1 VATATNQC
9 NNFVLYGYD
18 FDKNVI
24 PLHLAATDPLFHLTQ
39 KVQLTNNDAN
49 IFSNDGKT
57 IMRADDGLPFLLRY
71 ENVADYRNGEVW
83 ILDRRKY
90 PAEEKFV
97 RCADYRDVAQ
107 AIAGMVTQSGGPWLA
122 AAYGMVSAARGVH
135 NLSREKAKEELK
147 LAADALIYA
156 RPTTSANMNIHITRI
171 LKRAQDAI
179 DRGEDAESITYAYV
193 QKNLENRY
201 RNSRQIAAYAVD
213 LLPDDVSILTQCYA
227 ETLIG
232 FVLLVSQEKGKHV
245 SLICPET
252 RPYLQGARL
261 TASVAC
267 DMGVPVT
274 VITDNMPAYIL
285 SKGMAQVFICAADV
299 ITLDGCVVNKIGTF
313 QIALAAHFYGV
324 PFYALGT
331 PSAAHPDISKVEV
344 EERDPEE
351 TVHAMGIR
359 TAKDGVKGYYPAFDI
374 TPPSLIRAVI
384 TPKGIFSPS
393 DLKGY
398 FS

>member
-1 VATATNQC
+1 
-9 NNFVLYGYD
+9 
-18 FDKNVI
+18 
-24 PLHLAATDPLFHLTQ
+24 
-39 KVQLTNNDAN
+39 
-49 IFSNDGKT
+49 
-57 IMRADDGLPFLLRY
+57 
-71 ENVADYRNGEVW
+71 
-83 ILDRRKY
+83 
-90 PAEEKFV
+90 
-97 RCADYRDVAQ
+97 
-107 AIAGMVTQSGGPWLA
+107 
-122 AAYGMVSAARGVH
+122 
-135 NLSREKAKEELK
+135 
-147 LAADALIYA
+147 
-156 RPTTSANMNIHITRI
+156 
-171 LKRAQDAI
+171 
-179 DRGEDAESITYAYV
+179 
-193 QKNLENRY
+193 
-201 RNSRQIAAYAVD
+201 
-213 LLPDDVSILTQCYA
+213 
-227 ETLIG
+227 
-232 FVLLVSQEKGKHV
+232 
-245 SLICPET
+245 
-252 RPYLQGARL
+252 
-261 TASVAC
+261 
-267 DMGVPVT
+267 MGVPVT

>member
-1 VATATNQC
+1 M
-9 NNFVLYGYD
+9 
-18 FDKNVI
+18 KI
-24 PLHLAATDPLFHLTQ
+24 H
-39 KVQLTNNDAN
+39 
-49 IFSNDGKT
+49 
-57 IMRADDGLPFLLRY
+57 IMRILR
-71 ENVADYRNGEVW
+71 A
-83 ILDRRKY
+83 
-90 PAEEKFV
+90 
-97 RCADYRDVAQ
+97 
-107 AIAGMVTQSGGPWLA
+107 S
-122 AAYGMVSAARGVH
+122 
-135 NLSREKAKEELK
+135 
-147 LAADALIYA
+147 
-156 RPTTSANMNIHITRI
+156 
-171 LKRAQDAI
+171 QDAI
-179 DRGEDAESITYAYV
+179 DQGEDAESVTYVYV

-201 RNSRQIAAYAVD
+201 RISRQIATYAVD
-213 LLPDDVSILTQCYA
+213 LMPDDVSILTQCYA

-232 FVLLVSQEKGKHV
+232 FVLLVSQEKGKKV

-285 SKGMAQVFICAADV
+285 SKGMAQVFMSAADV
-299 ITLDGCVVNKIGTF
+299 ITLDGYVVNKIGTF
-313 QIALAAHFYGV
+313 QISLAAHFYGV
-324 PFYALGT
+324 PYYALGT
-331 PSAAHPDISKVEV
+331 PSAGNPDISKVEV

-374 TPPSLIRAVI
+374 TPPGLIRAVV
-384 TPKGIFSPS
+384 TPRGVFSPS

>member
-1 VATATNQC
+1 MV
-9 NNFVLYGYD
+9 
-18 FDKNVI
+18 
-24 PLHLAATDPLFHLTQ
+24 
-39 KVQLTNNDAN
+39 
-49 IFSNDGKT
+49 
-57 IMRADDGLPFLLRY
+57 RADEGLPFLLRY
-71 ENVADYRNGEVW
+71 ENVANYRNGEVW
-83 ILDRRKY
+83 ILDRRNY
-90 PAEEKFV
+90 PAKEEFA
-97 RCADYRDVAQ
+97 RCRDYREVAQ
-107 AIAGMVTQSGGPWLA
+107 AIAAMVTQSGGPWLA
-122 AAYGMVSAARGVH
+122 AAYGMVSAARGVR
-135 NLSREKAKEELK
+135 NLSHERAKEELTR
-147 LAADALIYA
+147 AADVLIYA
-156 RPTTSANMNIHITRI
+156 RPTTSANMKIHILRI
-171 LKRAQDAI
+171 LKEGADAI
-179 DRGEDAESITYAYV
+179 DRGEDAESATYVYV

-201 RNSRQIAAYAVD
+201 RNSRQIATYAVD
-213 LLPDDVSILTQCYA
+213 LMPDEVSILTQCYA

-232 FVLLVSQEKGKHV
+232 FVLLVSQEKGKKV

-299 ITLDGCVVNKIGTF
+299 ITLDGYAVNKIGTF
-313 QIALAAHFYGV
+313 QIAIAANFHNV

-331 PSAAHPDISKVEV
+331 PSQAFPDISRVEV

-359 TAKDGVKGYYPAFDI
+359 TAKSGVKGYYPAFDI
-374 TPPSLIRAVI
+374 TPPQLISAVV
-384 TPKGIFSPS
+384 TPKGVFPPS
-393 DLKGY
+393 GLKAY

>member
-1 VATATNQC
+1 VA
-9 NNFVLYGYD
+9 G
-18 FDKNVI
+18 
-24 PLHLAATDPLFHLTQ
+24 
-39 KVQLTNNDAN
+39 
-49 IFSNDGKT
+49 
-57 IMRADDGLPFLLRY
+57 ADEGLPFLLRY
-71 ENVADYRNGEVW
+71 ENVANYRDGEVW

-90 PAEEKFV
+90 PAKEEFV
-97 RCADYRDVAQ
+97 RCRDYQEVAQ

-122 AAYGMVSAARGVH
+122 AAYGMVSAARAVRDFP
-135 NLSREKAKEELK
+135 SAKAREELK
-147 LAADALIYA
+147 HAADILILA
-156 RPTTSANMNIHITRI
+156 RPTTSANMRTHIMRI
-171 LKRAQDAI
+171 LKKAEESI
-179 DRGEDAESITYAYV
+179 DQGEDAESALYAYV

-201 RNSRQIAAYAVD
+201 RNSRQIATYAVD
-213 LLPDDVSILTQCYA
+213 LMPDDVSLLTQCYA

-232 FVLLVSQEKGKHV
+232 FVLLVSQEKGKKV

-285 SKGMAQVFICAADV
+285 SKGMAQVFMCAADV
-299 ITLDGCVVNKIGTF
+299 ITLDGYVVNKIGTF
-313 QIALAAHFYGV
+313 QIALAAYFYDV

-331 PSAAHPDISKVEV
+331 PSQAHPDISKVEV

-351 TVHAMGIR
+351 AVHAMGIR
-359 TAKDGVKGYYPAFDI
+359 TAKSGVKGYYPAFDI
-374 TPPSLIRAVI
+374 TPPRLIRAVV
-384 TPKGIFSPS
+384 TPKGVFPPS
-393 DLKGY
+393 GLKTY